1 MQVIETIEQEK
12 GYYFMS
18 KRHGYLSVD
27 FGNSQTRIKVTVVS
41 DNGELHTRQKS
52 LPNRYGYL
60 DERKLYLLEGTEY
73 TENNTKCFT
82 YNGETICVGK
92 MCDTECGNSSVK
104 PTSTDKKF
112 ESKYTQYAIRLAL
125 MEGYIEIAKMLNEDI
140 EALDIIWHI
149 AVCLPAYD
157 MRNGAK
163 KMQKL
168 ISEVDSINFLIPEV
182 KKTITIDPKIA
193 VRPEGYLAYVGVVFE
208 NRSLYRY
215 KMSEVAKKKVLV
227 VDMGDGTTD
236 LCLLDGTNLSQQSL
250 HSVPVGGN
258 QVVQTFKR
266 EMEQRYG
273 HSFSNDAMQEAC
285 VTGILKLGNK
295 LIDVAKDVD
304 EIRKSVAVSVANSIK
319 GYFETLPTSIDEIN
333 YILLCGGGALPSE
346 NAEKMKSYEYYMR
359 HELSNMMKYADFLDM
374 PKSKEIQNGEE
385 RIVQLN
391 PRFLNVIG
399 ASILNDPVVNK

>member
-1 MQVIETIEQEK
+1 
-12 GYYFMS
+12 
-18 KRHGYLSVD
+18 
-27 FGNSQTRIKVTVVS
+27 
-41 DNGELHTRQKS
+41 
-52 LPNRYGYL
+52 
-60 DERKLYLLEGTEY
+60 
-73 TENNTKCFT
+73 
-82 YNGETICVGK
+82 
-92 MCDTECGNSSVK
+92 
-104 PTSTDKKF
+104 
-112 ESKYTQYAIRLAL
+112 
-125 MEGYIEIAKMLNEDI
+125 
-140 EALDIIWHI
+140 
-149 AVCLPAYD
+149 
-157 MRNGAK
+157 
-163 KMQKL
+163 
-168 ISEVDSINFLIPEV
+168 
-182 KKTITIDPKIA
+182 
-193 VRPEGYLAYVGVVFE
+193 
-208 NRSLYRY
+208 
-215 KMSEVAKKKVLV
+215 
-227 VDMGDGTTD
+227 MGDGTTD

-273 HSFSNDAMQEAC
+273 HRFSNDAMQEAC